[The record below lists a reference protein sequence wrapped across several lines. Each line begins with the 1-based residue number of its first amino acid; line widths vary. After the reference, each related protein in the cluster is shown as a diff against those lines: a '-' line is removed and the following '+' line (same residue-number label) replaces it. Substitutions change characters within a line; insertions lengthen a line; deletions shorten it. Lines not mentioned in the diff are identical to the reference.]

1 MSKRKKTNLRIVKE
15 IYGDRKIEEV
25 FEELYE
31 KIYGLKVK
39 VRRKT
44 SVELVAEK
52 QQEKNILRS
61 NYNVKTTTIQN
72 IESHY
77 RKLL

>member
-31 KIYGLKVK
+31 NIYGLKVK

-52 QQEKNILRS
+52 QQEKK
-61 NYNVKTTTIQN
+61 YTP
-72 IESHY
+72 E
-77 RKLL
+77 

>member
-1 MSKRKKTNLRIVKE
+1 MSKRKKSNLRIIKE
-15 IYGDRKIEEV
+15 IYGDRKTEEV

-44 SVELVAEK
+44 PEELAAEK
-52 QQEKNILRS
+52 HHEKKYTQE
-61 NYNVKTTTIQN
+61 
-72 IESHY
+72 
-77 RKLL
+77 

>member
-44 SVELVAEK
+44 SVELFAEK
-52 QQEKNILRS
+52 QQEKK
-61 NYNVKTTTIQN
+61 YTQ
-72 IESHY
+72 E
-77 RKLL
+77 

>member
-52 QQEKNILRS
+52 QQEKK
-61 NYNVKTTTIQN
+61 YTQ
-72 IESHY
+72 E
-77 RKLL
+77 

>member
-52 QQEKNILRS
+52 QQEKYS
-61 NYNVKTTTIQN
+61 Q
-72 IESHY
+72 E
-77 RKLL
+77 